1 MKVDLQQDGRGN
13 SFTMYVGIGII
24 FAVLLVG
31 LWQQGLFYDRDV
43 GMLSLLL
50 CAASVCMLAAW
61 KWDAVLPLPLM
72 YPFLLLIGYLS
83 NWALGPATVY
93 GTQMQILR
101 TAMLQAWIV
110 LLAIMLHRWGDKA
123 KRIITGLSM
132 FVGFL
137 ISASALGMLY
147 GWIPNESGVMVS
159 QNSELSAF
167 GFRLG
172 GVVQYPNTL
181 GVLAGAFALL
191 HLNGTACAAARARS
205 QRSVNGHVR
214 VAFTKW
220 LLAAVPIVPHLVVL
234 GLTESRG
241 SWIVFVIVLIV
252 GIWGACGYR
261 AEYVTTF
268 LWFGAW
274 SFLAAA
280 WSASL
285 WQSGDGWLPLPVWFT
300 WIGSIVLF
308 SGLMLRLSQ
317 NCWLRNG
324 LILVILSTVMIA
336 GIYLLPTGA
345 SSRITDHYA
354 TAGARTLFY
363 RDAIMLWKEHPWF
376 GAGGDSWRQQF
387 ARIQSEPYVGKEV
400 HSSVLDML
408 LDVGLV
414 FTLPTIGLLIAA
426 LLLAWRRHAGFGL
439 AAAMLLAHSLID
451 FDMAYGLVALLL
463 ALMLMLGVYD
473 ESLLNQGSPRRRF
486 VLWQVGTKRGRRLA
500 ALLLAA
506 PLAAA
511 IVLASCH
518 LVAQQLA
525 ATASAAADKA
535 TGPVGMAHAQAQ
547 QVAALRWAPA
557 NTALR
562 IAVSRT
568 LPPQEALALL
578 EEGLRYERD
587 GKGLYRALALAS
599 ARLGHA
605 DDSAAWWE
613 AAVSSDRFDRVL
625 QTEAIEKLALA
636 AHYSADRLQA
646 AAYANAAGKMYRRYE
661 SEAQHVHL
669 MRNPANGKRFAMTE
683 EAKRAYS
690 SIVSLITREQ

>member
-1 MKVDLQQDGRGN
+1 MKVDLQQDGHGN
-13 SFTMYVGIGII
+13 FVVLYVGIGTI

-31 LWQQGLFYDRDV
+31 LWKQGLFYDRDV

-61 KWDAVLPLPLM
+61 RWDAVLPLPLI
-72 YPFLLLIGYLS
+72 YPLPLLIGYLIS
-83 NWALGPATVY
+83 WVLGPATVY
-93 GTQMQILR
+93 GTEMQILR
-101 TAMLQAWIV
+101 TAMLQAWII
-110 LLAIMLHRWGDKA
+110 LLAIMLHRGGDQT
-123 KRIITGLSM
+123 KRLITGSILL
-132 FVGFL
+132 VGFL
-137 ISASALGMLY
+137 ISGSALGMLY

-191 HLNGTACAAARARS
+191 HLNGAACSAAKARS
-205 QRSVNGHVR
+205 QRSGSVR
-214 VAFTKW
+214 VRVVSTKW

-241 SWIVFVIVLIV
+241 SWIVFGIVLLV
-252 GIWGACGYR
+252 GIWSARGYR

-280 WSASL
+280 WSASM
-285 WQSGDGWLPLPVWFT
+285 WQSGDGWLPMPVWFA

-308 SGLMLRLSQ
+308 GGLMLSLSQ
-317 NCWLRNG
+317 NRRLRNG
-324 LILVILSTVMIA
+324 LILIILPMLMIA
-336 GIYLLPTGA
+336 GIHLLPTGA

-363 RDAIMLWKEHPWF
+363 KDAITLWKEHPWF

-414 FTLPTIGLLIAA
+414 FTMPAIGLVLAA

-451 FDMAYGLVALLL
+451 FDMSYGLVTLLFALLL
-463 ALMLMLGVYD
+463 TLGLYD
-473 ESLLNQGSPRRRF
+473 ESLNHGSPRMRF
-486 VLWQVGTKRGRRLA
+486 ALWQVGTKRRKRLA

-525 ATASAAADKA
+525 AAASAAADKA
-535 TGPVGMAHAQAQ
+535 TGPVGMASAHAQ

-578 EEGLRYERD
+578 QEGLRYERD

-599 ARLGHA
+599 ARLGRA
-605 DDSAAWWE
+605 DDAAAWWE

-625 QTEAIEKLALA
+625 QTEAIEKLSLA

-646 AAYANAAGKMYRRYE
+646 TAYANAAGKMFRRYE
-661 SEAQHVHL
+661 AEAHHVLL

-690 SIVSLITREQ
+690 SIVSMITRGQ

>member
-1 MKVDLQQDGRGN
+1 MKVDLQQDGHSN
-13 SFTMYVGIGII
+13 FVVLFVGIGII
-24 FAVLLVG
+24 FAVLLVA
-31 LWQQGLFYDRDV
+31 LWKQGLFYDRDV
-43 GMLSLLL
+43 GMISILL

-61 KWDAVLPLPLM
+61 RGDAVLPLPLL

-83 NWALGPATVY
+83 NWVLGPATVY

-101 TAMLQAWIV
+101 TAMLQAWII
-110 LLAIMLHRWGDKA
+110 LLAIMLHRGGKQA
-123 KRIITGLSM
+123 KRLITGSIML
-132 FVGFL
+132 VGFL
-137 ISASALGMLY
+137 ISGSALGMLY

-181 GVLAGAFALL
+181 GALAGAFALL
-191 HLNGTACAAARARS
+191 HLNDAACAAAKARS
-205 QRSVNGHVR
+205 QRSVSVHVR
-214 VAFTKW
+214 VVSTKW
-220 LLAAVPIVPHLVVL
+220 LLAAVPIAPHLVVL

-241 SWIVFVIVLIV
+241 SWIVFGIVSLV
-252 GIWGACGYR
+252 GILSARGYR

-280 WSASL
+280 WSASM
-285 WQSGDGWLPLPVWFT
+285 WQSGDGWLPMPVWLA

-308 SGLMLRLSQ
+308 SGLMLRLSK
-317 NCWLRNG
+317 NRWLRNG
-324 LILVILSTVMIA
+324 LILIILPTLMIA
-336 GIYLLPTGA
+336 GIHLLPIGA

-363 RDAIMLWKEHPWF
+363 KDAITLWKEHPWF

-414 FTLPTIGLLIAA
+414 FTMPAIGLVLAA

-451 FDMAYGLVALLL
+451 FDMSYGLVTLLL
-463 ALMLMLGVYD
+463 AVLLTLGMYD
-473 ESLLNQGSPRRRF
+473 ESLNHGSPRMRF
-486 VLWQVGTKRGRRLA
+486 ALWQVGTKRGRRLA
-500 ALLLAA
+500 APLLAA

-525 ATASAAADKA
+525 AAASAAADRA
-535 TGPVGMAHAQAQ
+535 TGPVGMARAQAQ

-587 GKGLYRALALAS
+587 GNGLYRALALAS
-599 ARLGHA
+599 ARLGRA
-605 DDSAAWWE
+605 DDTAAWWE

-646 AAYANAAGKMYRRYE
+646 TAYANAAGKMFRQYE
-661 SEAQHVHL
+661 AEAHHVLL

-690 SIVSLITREQ
+690 SIVSLITRGQ

>member
-1 MKVDLQQDGRGN
+1 MKVDLQQDSHGN
-13 SFTMYVGIGII
+13 FVVLYVGIGII
-24 FAVLLVG
+24 FAVLLVA
-31 LWQQGLFYDRDV
+31 LWKQGLFYDRDV

-50 CAASVCMLAAW
+50 CAASVCMLVAW
-61 KWDAVLPLPLM
+61 RWGAFLPLPLM
-72 YPFLLLIGYLS
+72 YPLPLLIGYLS
-83 NWALGPATVY
+83 NLVLGPATVY
-93 GTQMQILR
+93 GTEMQILR
-101 TAMLQAWIV
+101 TAMLQAWII
-110 LLAIMLHRWGDKA
+110 LLAIMLHRGGDQA
-123 KRIITGLSM
+123 KRLITGSIML
-132 FVGFL
+132 VGFL
-137 ISASALGMLY
+137 ISGSALGMLY

-191 HLNGTACAAARARS
+191 HLNDAACAAAKARS
-205 QRSVNGHVR
+205 QRSGSIHVR
-214 VAFTKW
+214 VVSTKW
-220 LLAAVPIVPHLVVL
+220 LFAAVPIVPHLVVL

-241 SWIVFVIVLIV
+241 SWIVFGIVLLV
-252 GIWGACGYR
+252 GIWSARGYR
-261 AEYVTTF
+261 AEYMTTF

-280 WSASL
+280 WSASM
-285 WQSGDGWLPLPVWFT
+285 WQSGDGWLPMPVWFT

-308 SGLMLRLSQ
+308 SGVMLRLSQ
-317 NCWLRNG
+317 NRWLRNG
-324 LILVILSTVMIA
+324 LILIILPMLMIA
-336 GIYLLPTGA
+336 GIHLLPIGA

-363 RDAIMLWKEHPWF
+363 KDAITLWKEHPWF

-414 FTLPTIGLLIAA
+414 FTMPAIGFVLAA

-451 FDMAYGLVALLL
+451 FDMSYGLVTLLL
-463 ALMLMLGVYD
+463 AVLLTLGLYD
-473 ESLLNQGSPRRRF
+473 EGLNHGTPRMRF
-486 VLWQVGTKRGRRLA
+486 TLWQVGTKRGKRLA
-500 ALLLAA
+500 PLLLAA

-525 ATASAAADKA
+525 AAASAAADKA
-535 TGPVGMAHAQAQ
+535 TGPVGMAHAHAQ

-599 ARLGHA
+599 ARLGRA
-605 DDSAAWWE
+605 DDAAAWWE

-636 AHYSADRLQA
+636 AHYSSDRLQA
-646 AAYANAAGKMYRRYE
+646 AAYANAAGKMFRRYE
-661 SEAQHVHL
+661 AEAYHVLL

-690 SIVSLITREQ
+690 SIVSLITRGQ

>member
-1 MKVDLQQDGRGN
+1 MKVDLQQDGHGN
-13 SFTMYVGIGII
+13 FVVLYVGIGII
-24 FAVLLVG
+24 FAVLLVAI
-31 LWQQGLFYDRDV
+31 WKQGLFYDRDV
-43 GMLSLLL
+43 GMLALLL
-50 CAASVCMLAAW
+50 CAASVCMLAALR
-61 KWDAVLPLPLM
+61 WDAVLPLPLL
-72 YPFLLLIGYLS
+72 YPLLLLIGYLS
-83 NWALGPATVY
+83 NWVLGPATVY

-101 TAMLQAWIV
+101 TAMLQAWII
-110 LLAIMLHRWGDKA
+110 LLAIMLHRGGDQA
-123 KRIITGLSM
+123 KRLITGSILL
-132 FVGFL
+132 VGFL
-137 ISASALGMLY
+137 ISGSALGMLY

-159 QNSELSAF
+159 RNSELSAF

-181 GVLAGAFALL
+181 GALAGAFALL
-191 HLNGTACAAARARS
+191 SLNGAACTAAKARS
-205 QRSVNGHVR
+205 QRSVSVHVR
-214 VAFTKW
+214 VVSTKW

-241 SWIVFVIVLIV
+241 SWIVFGIVLLV
-252 GIWGACGYR
+252 GIWSARGYR

-268 LWFGAW
+268 LWFGVW

-280 WSASL
+280 WSVSM
-285 WQSGDGWLPLPVWFT
+285 WQSGDGWLPMPVWLA

-317 NCWLRNG
+317 NRWLRNG
-324 LILVILSTVMIA
+324 LILIILPTLMIA
-336 GIYLLPTGA
+336 GIHSLPTGA

-363 RDAIMLWKEHPWF
+363 KDAITLWKEHPWF

-414 FTLPTIGLLIAA
+414 FTMPAIGLVLAA

-451 FDMAYGLVALLL
+451 FDMSYGLVTLLL
-463 ALMLMLGVYD
+463 AVLLTLGMYD
-473 ESLLNQGSPRRRF
+473 ESLNYGSPRMRF
-486 VLWQVGTKRGRRLA
+486 ALWQVGTKRGKRLA
-500 ALLLAA
+500 APLLAA

-525 ATASAAADKA
+525 TAASAAADRA
-535 TGPVGMAHAQAQ
+535 TVPVGIARAHAQ

-599 ARLGHA
+599 ARLGRA
-605 DDSAAWWE
+605 DDAAAWWE
-613 AAVSSDRFDRVL
+613 AAVSSDRFDRML

-646 AAYANAAGKMYRRYE
+646 TTYANAAGKRFRQYE
-661 SEAQHVHL
+661 AEAHHVLL